1 MMKLNL
7 FKKAALGM
15 LLFTGLTA
23 TLNAQTVND
32 ALAAFNKGIELSQT
46 DKFDEAIASFTSAI
60 DIFNQTEPENETKAK
75 AQEQIVVVQYK
86 KASGLLKE
94 KKYDDCIAAFDKLV
108 EYSTSFNNEKY
119 LKRANSAIPK
129 IHYAKGKD
137 LYDTKQYDEA
147 LGSLNKSIELDPNYP
162 MAYVRKAQVFED
174 KNDAESFKQVID
186 LAIEVSIQSNDL
198 KSEETAKQIAG
209 NFFLRSGADAFKAEK
224 YSNAATYFNSVL
236 EYKEGDTD
244 IYYQLAAIYNKL
256 SKWDEAITAANK
268 SLELFKEQGT
278 TKDARIYFELG
289 NAYVGKADNA
299 AACDAYKKANKG
311 DYAAASKYQIEQ
323 VLKCQ

>member
-7 FKKAALGM
+7 IKKVAVGIILII
-15 LLFTGLTA
+15 GLTA

-46 DKFDEAIASFTSAI
+46 DNFDEAITSFTSAI
-60 DIFNQTEPENETKAK
+60 ELFNQTEPENETKAK

-86 KASGLLKE
+86 KASGILKE
-94 KKYDDCIAAFDKLV
+94 KKYDDCIAAFNKLV

-129 IHYAKGKD
+129 IYYAKGKD
-137 LYDTKQYDEA
+137 QYEAKQYDEA
-147 LGSLNKSIELDPNYP
+147 LVSLNKSIELDPNYA
-162 MAYVRKAQVFED
+162 MAYIRKAQIFDD
-174 KNDAESFKQVID
+174 KNDAVTFKEIID
-186 LAIEVSIQSNDL
+186 LALTISIQSNDL

-209 NFFLRSGADAFKAEK
+209 NFFMRSGAEALKAEK
-224 YSNAATYFNSVL
+224 FSNAAAYFNSAL

-256 SKWDEAITAANK
+256 SKWDEAIVAANK
-268 SLELFKEQGT
+268 SIELFKEQGT

-289 NAYVGKADNA
+289 NAYVGKGDNTS
-299 AACDAYKKANKG
+299 ACDAYKKANKG
-311 DYAAASKYQIEQ
+311 DYAASSKYQIEQ